1 MSDDLPLLRDPD
13 AVELTGTLERVVFH
27 NEENGYTVLRLLP
40 DRALPVEA
48 KVKGAPSRTVSRD
61 PVTCVGHM
69 VNPQVGVR
77 LQVSGRWVNNA
88 RFGRQLAFDMAE
100 EMLPATSEGIR
111 LYLASGLIKGVGE
124 EMAGRIVAAFG
135 TDTIRVL
142 DEEPE
147 RLLKIKGVGK
157 KSFEKIK
164 ESWAEHRGIRDLL
177 LFLQPHGIT
186 PAYAVRIYRA
196 YGGEA
201 LNVVRENPYRLAMDI
216 RGIGFVTAD
225 AAARKLGFAEDHP
238 LRIQAGLLYVLQKAT
253 DDGNVF
259 LPEEELLDQACQQ
272 LAVNRD
278 LARQAVLAL
287 EQEERVVR
295 ESLDELPG
303 RLPAVFRE
311 DGEEAEAPEVAVYLR
326 RYHHYESKTAFYL
339 HRLLHSPKAVRF
351 AEPDALVEKV
361 TESLSISLAPEQL
374 EAVRT
379 AARSKVMVLTG
390 GPGTGKTTIINAII
404 RLFAEVKAKILL
416 AAPTAAPPSA

>member
-1 MSDDLPLLRDPD
+1 MSDELPLLRDPD
-13 AVELTGTLERVVFH
+13 AAELTGTLERVVFH

-48 KVKGAPSRTVSRD
+48 RVKGAPSRTVSRD

-69 VNPQVGVR
+69 VNPQAGVQLR
-77 LQVSGRWVNNA
+77 VSGRWVNNA

-272 LAVNRD
+272 LAVDRD

-311 DGEEAEAPEVAVYLR
+311 DGDEAEAPEVAVYLR

-390 GPGTGKTTIINAII
+390 GPGTSTPSSACSPKSRPGSCWP
-404 RLFAEVKAKILL
+404 R
-416 AAPTAAPPSA
+416 PRAAPPSA

>member
-69 VNPQVGVR
+69 VNPQVGVQ

-225 AAARKLGFAEDHP
+225 AAAHKLGFAEDHP

-259 LPEEELLDQACQQ
+259 LPEEEVLDPACQQ
-272 LAVNRD
+272 LAVDRD
-278 LARQAVLAL
+278 LARQA
-287 EQEERVVR
+287 
-295 ESLDELPG
+295 
-303 RLPAVFRE
+303 
-311 DGEEAEAPEVAVYLR
+311 
-326 RYHHYESKTAFYL
+326 
-339 HRLLHSPKAVRF
+339 
-351 AEPDALVEKV
+351 
-361 TESLSISLAPEQL
+361 
-374 EAVRT
+374 
-379 AARSKVMVLTG
+379 
-390 GPGTGKTTIINAII
+390 
-404 RLFAEVKAKILL
+404 
-416 AAPTAAPPSA
+416 